1 MEDIILLGVFNGHGQ
16 TQSMSNAITNPLSLV
31 ITALDGPEDAK
42 AFKTLNE
49 EWITRLFTLEEEDR
63 RILDDPQTEIIDHG
77 GRVLLARIEGRIVGC
92 AALVPGHPGML
103 ELGKMS
109 VEPELRNQ
117 GIGRKIVIAAISEA
131 RSIGAHSIFLG
142 SSTRLPAAVHLYE
155 SLGFSHVT
163 REELGPLPY
172 ARADTFM
179 RLILRQTR

>member
-1 MEDIILLGVFNGHGQ
+1 MINEHEQ
-16 TQSMSNAITNPLSLV
+16 THSMSNAITNQLSLV

-63 RILDDPQTEIIDHG
+63 RILNDPQAEIVDRG
-77 GRVLLARIEGRIVGC
+77 GRVLLARIDGRIVGC
-92 AALVPGHPGML
+92 VALVPGHPGMF

-109 VEPELRNQ
+109 VEPELRNH

-131 RSIGAHSIFLG
+131 RRIGAHSIFLG

-155 SLGFSHVT
+155 SLGFTHVT

-179 RLILRQTR
+179 RLLLRQAG